1 MLRPYERVLIPDWCP
16 DQLDSSTQFHTP
28 KRLKWGSGSKYG

>member
-1 MLRPYERVLIPDWCP
+1 MVSFK